1 MSARIIAG
9 LVMAACLTSGI
20 GPAKAQN
27 GAPAS
32 QDAVARPTQDA
43 TSTIPTDPAYK
54 IGPQDML
61 RIDVWKEPDI
71 SRLVPVRPDG
81 KITLPLLNDIQAAG
95 LTPVQLSSKIAE
107 GLKKYITS
115 PQVTVGVT
123 EINSRRI
130 FVTGEVTRPGAF
142 PLLPGGFDCP
152 GAFPLLP
159 NMTVLQAL
167 SSSGGFTQF
176 ARLKNIY
183 VLRTEDGKQVKHA
196 FNYKDAVSGKHAE
209 QNIILEGGDVI
220 VVP

>member
-1 MSARIIAG
+1 MNNRISTGLVIAAYLTVGIAG
-9 LVMAACLTSGI
+9 AR
-20 GPAKAQN
+20 AQN
-27 GAPAS
+27 SASQPTQASAPA
-32 QDAVARPTQDA
+32 QA
-43 TSTIPTDPAYK
+43 TSSVVDVDPAYK
-54 IGPQDML
+54 IGPQDVL
-61 RIDVWKEPDI
+61 RVDVWKEPEI
-71 SRLVPVRPDG
+71 SRTVPVRPDG
-81 KITLPLLNDIQAAG
+81 KVTLPLLNDVQASG
-95 LTPVQLSSKIAE
+95 LTPVQLATKIAE
-107 GLKKYITS
+107 GLKKYITN

-142 PLLPGGFDCP
+142 S
-152 GAFPLLP
+152 LLP

-183 VLRTEDGKQVKHA
+183 ILRMEDGKQVKHP
-196 FNYKDAVSGKHAE
+196 FNYKEAVSGKHPE

>member
-1 MSARIIAG
+1 MSIKGLAG
-9 LVMAACLTSGI
+9 LFAATLFTVSAI
-20 GPAKAQN
+20 SAHAQS
-27 GAPAS
+27 APATS
-32 QDAVARPTQDA
+32 PSADNAKPAA
-43 TSTIPTDPAYK
+43 TVDTDPAYK

-81 KITLPLLNDIQAAG
+81 KITLPLLNDVQAAG
-95 LTPVQLSSKIAE
+95 LTPLQLSAKIAE
-107 GLKKYITS
+107 GLRKYITS

-142 PLLPGGFDCP
+142 PLW
-152 GAFPLLP
+152 P

-176 ARLKNIY
+176 AREKNIY
-183 VLRTEDGKQVKHA
+183 VLRMEDGKQVKHP

-209 QNIILEGGDVI
+209 QNILLEGGDVI

>member
-1 MSARIIAG
+1 MNNRISTGLVIAAYMTFGIAG
-9 LVMAACLTSGI
+9 AR
-20 GPAKAQN
+20 AQDS
-27 GAPAS
+27 AS
-32 QDAVARPTQDA
+32 QAADASKPTQA
-43 TSTIPTDPAYK
+43 SSAALETDPAYK

-61 RIDVWKEPDI
+61 RIDVWKEPDV
-71 SRLVPVRPDG
+71 SRVVPVRPDG
-81 KITLPLLNDIQAAG
+81 KITLPLLNDVQAAG
-95 LTPVQLSSKIAE
+95 LTPVQLAAKIAD

-130 FVTGEVTRPGAF
+130 FVTGEVTRA
-142 PLLPGGFDCP
+142 

-183 VLRTEDGKQVKHA
+183 ILRMEDGKQVKHA
-196 FNYKDAVSGKHAE
+196 FNYKDAVSGKHPE

>member
-1 MSARIIAG
+1 LLGGTLLSA
-9 LVMAACLTSGI
+9 LLAASVTF
-20 GPAKAQN
+20 AQN
-27 GAPAS
+27 SGSNATDASKAMPA
-32 QDAVARPTQDA
+32 
-43 TSTIPTDPAYK
+43 TIATDPAYK

-61 RIDVWKEPDI
+61 RVDVWKEPDI

-95 LTPVQLSSKIAE
+95 LTPTELSTKIAD
-107 GLKKYITS
+107 GLKKYITN

-130 FVTGEVTRPGAF
+130 FVTGEVSRAGAF
-142 PLLPGGFDCP
+142 PLLPQ
-152 GAFPLLP
+152 
-159 NMTVLQAL
+159 MTVLQAL

-176 ARLKNIY
+176 ARTKNIY
-183 VLRTEDGKQVKHA
+183 VLRMEDGKQVKHP

-209 QNIILEGGDVI
+209 QNILLEGGDVI

>member
-1 MSARIIAG
+1 MMLRSFAGLIIATSLVVTLGASETRSAPQSGDSAR
-9 LVMAACLTSGI
+9 SS
-20 GPAKAQN
+20 Q
-27 GAPAS
+27 AS
-32 QDAVARPTQDA
+32 SSNSSSSAVA
-43 TSTIPTDPAYK
+43 TDPDYK

-71 SRLVPVRPDG
+71 SRIVPVRPDG
-81 KITLPLLNDIQAAG
+81 KITLPLVNDVQASG
-95 LTPVQLSSKIAE
+95 LTTIQLAAKIAE

-130 FVTGEVTRPGAF
+130 FVTGEVAH
-142 PLLPGGFDCP
+142 P

-167 SSSGGFTQF
+167 SSAGGFTQF
-176 ARLKNIY
+176 AREKKIY
-183 VLRTEDGKQVKHA
+183 ILRMEDGKQVKHP
-196 FNYKDAVSGKHAE
+196 FNYKEAVSGKNVE
-209 QNIILEGGDVI
+209 QNIILEGGDII